1 MFQSDLFPAGEQLPS
16 MPLAYAIGTRVAELL
31 ASGRHLTR
39 ADIAGLFSEETG
51 VMDWGSAW
59 TIDDYN
65 NAVEIGALLWLRE
78 SSRIDLATNVHE
90 AEARFDWLEAALPPR
105 HVRSEAQVELQ
116 QFSTPPMLACLM
128 AKAAAVCAE
137 DTLLEPSA
145 GNGALALWGCLQ
157 NASLLLNEI
166 DPARRDGLAH
176 VFPTATITAHD
187 GELIADLLRGPVPS
201 VVLMNPPFARSQER
215 GKDGETALRH
225 LRGVIRGVANGARI
239 VAIMP
244 EGFDASAFAKAQDET
259 SLLLNVR
266 LEQMFRRTGTGIA
279 VRLVVFDK
287 TPTASSPAI
296 TGDTADLI
304 SLHELITALPPRVQ
318 TSANIHRLPLGK
330 PVRLVGKTSA
340 QSGPVR
346 PVAPFAAT
354 PAATANAIDLAY
366 SVLADPAPVPEQ
378 AGIYLPYRPSR
389 IAFEDAPV
397 HPTPLVESV
406 AMGSVA
412 APQPDVS
419 SRLPADWQAD
429 GLLSEAQ
436 CETLIYAAQAFARD
450 LPGRFKVSQEGTAL
464 ELSEDGDAI
473 RQGFF
478 LGDGTGAGKGRQ
490 IAAVIM
496 DRWLAGERRHV
507 WITKNEALLE
517 DARRDWEALGGLPLD
532 LQPLSRW
539 KLGQP
544 VTMSEGIL
552 FVTYPTLRSGR
563 AEDTRLD
570 QILAWAG
577 EGFDGVIAF
586 DEAHAMAN
594 ALGSSSNRG
603 KVKGSEQGMAGLRL
617 QNHLPRARVLYASA
631 TGASDIANLGYTSRL
646 GLWGPETAFPTH
658 EAFMTEIRAGG
669 VAAMELVARDLKA
682 QGLYLA
688 RALSFAGVE
697 HEILEHSLTEAQVR
711 IYDAYAD
718 AWAIIHRN
726 LEAALEATRVVDED
740 SGDTLNRNAK
750 AAALSIFEG
759 TKQRFFAQLLL
770 SMKLPSLIP
779 AMEAALGEEHSVV
792 VQLVSTAEAMLDR
805 RLADLTV
812 EEREALDID
821 LSPREYV

>member
-16 MPLAYAIGTRVAELL
+16 EPLAYAIGTRVAALL

-39 ADIAGLFSEETG
+39 TDVSGLFAEEAG
-51 VMDWGSAW
+51 VLDWGSAW

-78 SSRIDLATNVHE
+78 SSRIDLTTNVHE
-90 AEARFDWLEAALPPR
+90 ATARFDWLEAAMPPR

-116 QFSTPPMLACLM
+116 QFSTPPMLAWLM
-128 AKAAAVCAE
+128 AKAAAVCAQ

-145 GNGALALWGCLQ
+145 GNGALAVWASIQ
-157 NASLLLNEI
+157 NAPLILNEI
-166 DPARRDGLAH
+166 DPARRDGLGQI
-176 VFPTATITAHD
+176 FPTATITAHD
-187 GELIADLLRGPVPS
+187 GELIADLHRGPVPS

-215 GKDGETALRH
+215 GKDGAAAQRH
-225 LRGVIRGVANGARI
+225 LRSAIRATASGARI

-244 EGFDASAFAKAQDET
+244 DGFDASTFAKAQDEA

-279 VRLVVFDK
+279 VRLVVIDK
-287 TPTASSPAI
+287 VSTAPSSAI
-296 TGDTADLI
+296 TGDTSDLI
-304 SLHELITALPPRVQ
+304 GLHDLITELSPRAKISASLHHLPV
-318 TSANIHRLPLGK
+318 SS
-330 PVRLVGKTSA
+330 PVRLAGKASTQSA
-340 QSGPVR
+340 RVR
-346 PVAPFAAT
+346 PLAPFAGT
-354 PAATANAIDLAY
+354 PAPTATAIELNY
-366 SVLADPAPVPEQ
+366 SVLAEPAPVPEQ
-378 AGIYLPYRPSR
+378 TGIYLAYRPSR
-389 IAFEDAPV
+389 IAFENAPV

-412 APQPDVS
+412 APQPDVRP
-419 SRLPADWQAD
+419 RLPAGWQAD

-436 CETLIYAAQAFARD
+436 CETLVYAAQAFARD
-450 LPGRFKVSQEGTAL
+450 LPGQFKVSQEGTSL
-464 ELSEDGDAI
+464 ELSEDGHFY

-539 KLGQP
+539 KLGHP

-577 EGFDGVIAF
+577 EAYDGVIAF

-594 ALGSSSNRG
+594 ALGGSSTRG
-603 KVKGSEQGMAGLRL
+603 KVKGSEQGMAGLR
-617 QNHLPRARVLYASA
+617 A
-631 TGASDIANLGYTSRL
+631 
-646 GLWGPETAFPTH
+646 
-658 EAFMTEIRAGG
+658 
-669 VAAMELVARDLKA
+669 
-682 QGLYLA
+682 
-688 RALSFAGVE
+688 
-697 HEILEHSLTEAQVR
+697 
-711 IYDAYAD
+711 
-718 AWAIIHRN
+718 
-726 LEAALEATRVVDED
+726 
-740 SGDTLNRNAK
+740 
-750 AAALSIFEG
+750 
-759 TKQRFFAQLLL
+759 
-770 SMKLPSLIP
+770 
-779 AMEAALGEEHSVV
+779 
-792 VQLVSTAEAMLDR
+792 
-805 RLADLTV
+805 
-812 EEREALDID
+812 
-821 LSPREYV
+821 

>member
-39 ADIAGLFSEETG
+39 ADISGLFAEETG
-51 VMDWGSAW
+51 TPDWGSAW

-78 SSRIDLATNVHE
+78 SSCIDLATSVHE
-90 AEARFDWLEAALPPR
+90 ADARFDWLEAALPPR

-116 QFSTPPMLACLM
+116 QFSTPPMLAWLM
-128 AKAAAVCAE
+128 AKAAAISAQ

-145 GNGALALWGCLQ
+145 GNGALALWGTIRK
-157 NASLLLNEI
+157 ASLLLNEI
-166 DPARRDGLAH
+166 DPGRRDALGH
-176 VFPTATITAHD
+176 IFPAATITAHD
-187 GELIADLLRGPVPS
+187 GELIADLFRGPVPS

-215 GKDGETALRH
+215 GKDGETAQRH
-225 LRGVIRGVANGARI
+225 LRSSVRAAANGARI

-244 EGFDASAFAKAQDET
+244 DGFDASTFAKEQDEA
-259 SLLLNVR
+259 SLLFDVR
-266 LEQMFRRTGTGIA
+266 LQQMFRRTGTGIA

-287 TPTASSPAI
+287 TSTASSPAI
-296 TGDTADLI
+296 TGDTCDLI
-304 SLHELITALPPRVQ
+304 ALHELVTELPPRAR
-318 TSANIHRLPLGK
+318 TSASLHRMLVSK
-330 PVRLVGKTSA
+330 PVRLLGKTPTQRTSI
-340 QSGPVR
+340 R
-346 PVAPFAAT
+346 PLAPFAKT
-354 PAATANAIDLAY
+354 PAASANAIELAY
-366 SVLADPAPVPEQ
+366 SVLAEPAPVPEQ
-378 AGIYLPYRPSR
+378 TGIYLPYRPSR

-412 APQPDVS
+412 APQPEVRP
-419 SRLPADWQAD
+419 RLPTNWQAN

-436 CETLIYAAQAFARD
+436 CETLVYAAQAFARD
-450 LPGRFKVSQEGTAL
+450 LPGRFKVSQEGTSL
-464 ELSEDGDAI
+464 EFSEDGHAY

-577 EGFDGVIAF
+577 EDFDGVIAF

-594 ALGSSSNRG
+594 ALGGSSTRG

-631 TGASDIANLGYTSRL
+631 TGASDIANLGYTARL

-697 HEILEHSLTEAQVR
+697 YEILEHNLTEAQVK
-711 IYDAYAD
+711 IFNAYAD

-779 AMEAALGEEHSVV
+779 AMEVALGKDHSVV

-805 RLADLTV
+805 RLADLTD

>member
-1 MFQSDLFPAGEQLPS
+1 
-16 MPLAYAIGTRVAELL
+16 MPLAYAIGTRVAALL

-39 ADIAGLFSEETG
+39 TDISGLFAEETG
-51 VMDWGSAW
+51 SLDWGSAW
-59 TIDDYN
+59 TIADYN

-90 AEARFDWLEAALPPR
+90 AEARFDWLQAAFPPR

-116 QFSTPPMLACLM
+116 QFSTPPMLAWLM
-128 AKAAAVCAE
+128 AKAAAGCAQ

-145 GNGALALWGCLQ
+145 GNGALALWGSVQ

-201 VVLMNPPFARSQER
+201 AVLMNPPFAHSLER
-215 GKDGETALRH
+215 GKDGETAMRH
-225 LRGVIRGVANGARI
+225 LRGAIRAAANRARI

-244 EGFDASAFAKAQDET
+244 EGFDASAFAKEQDEA
-259 SLLLNVR
+259 SLLLDVR
-266 LEQMFRRTGTGIA
+266 LQQMFRRTGTGIA

-340 QSGPVR
+340 QSAPVR

-412 APQPDVS
+412 APQPDVCP
-419 SRLPADWQAD
+419 RLPACWQAD

-436 CETLIYAAQAFARD
+436 CETLVYAAQAFARD
-450 LPGRFKVSQEGTAL
+450 LPGQFKVSQEGTSL
-464 ELSEDGDAI
+464 ELSEDGHSY

-496 DRWLAGERRHV
+496 DRWLA
-507 WITKNEALLE
+507 
-517 DARRDWEALGGLPLD
+517 
-532 LQPLSRW
+532 
-539 KLGQP
+539 
-544 VTMSEGIL
+544 
-552 FVTYPTLRSGR
+552 
-563 AEDTRLD
+563 
-570 QILAWAG
+570 
-577 EGFDGVIAF
+577 
-586 DEAHAMAN
+586 
-594 ALGSSSNRG
+594 
-603 KVKGSEQGMAGLRL
+603 
-617 QNHLPRARVLYASA
+617 
-631 TGASDIANLGYTSRL
+631 
-646 GLWGPETAFPTH
+646 
-658 EAFMTEIRAGG
+658 
-669 VAAMELVARDLKA
+669 
-682 QGLYLA
+682 
-688 RALSFAGVE
+688 
-697 HEILEHSLTEAQVR
+697 
-711 IYDAYAD
+711 
-718 AWAIIHRN
+718 
-726 LEAALEATRVVDED
+726 
-740 SGDTLNRNAK
+740 
-750 AAALSIFEG
+750 
-759 TKQRFFAQLLL
+759 
-770 SMKLPSLIP
+770 
-779 AMEAALGEEHSVV
+779 
-792 VQLVSTAEAMLDR
+792 
-805 RLADLTV
+805 
-812 EEREALDID
+812 
-821 LSPREYV
+821 

>member
-16 MPLAYAIGTRVAELL
+16 MPLAYAIGTRVAALL

-39 ADIAGLFSEETG
+39 TDISELFADETG
-51 VMDWGSAW
+51 VLDWGSAW
-59 TIDDYN
+59 KIDDYN
-65 NAVEIGALLWLRE
+65 SAVEIGALLWLRE

-90 AEARFDWLEAALPPR
+90 AEARFDWLEAALPQR

-116 QFSTPPMLACLM
+116 QFSTPPMLAWLM
-128 AKAAAVCAE
+128 AKAAAVCE
-137 DTLLEPSA
+137 QDTLLEPSA

-176 VFPTATITAHD
+176 VFPTATIAAHD

-201 VVLMNPPFARSQER
+201 AVLMNPPFARSQRR
-215 GKDGETALRH
+215 GKDGAAAQRH
-225 LRGVIRGVANGARI
+225 LRSAIRATASGARI

-244 EGFDASAFAKAQDET
+244 DGFDASTFAKAQDEA
-259 SLLLNVR
+259 SLLLDVR
-266 LEQMFRRTGTGIA
+266 LQQMFRRTGTGIA

-287 TPTASSPAI
+287 TPTAPASAI

-304 SLHELITALPPRVQ
+304 GLHELLNALPPRVE
-318 TSANIHRLPLGK
+318 TSTNIHRLPIGK
-330 PVRLVGKTSA
+330 PVRLVGKTSTHRA
-340 QSGPVR
+340 SVR

-354 PAATANAIDLAY
+354 PAASAHAIDLAY
-366 SVLADPAPVPEQ
+366 SVLADTAPVPEQ
-378 AGIYLPYRPSR
+378 TGIYLPYRPSR
-389 IAFEDAPV
+389 IMFEDAPV

-419 SRLPADWQAD
+419 PRLPAGWQAD

-436 CETLIYAAQAFARD
+436 CETLVYAAQAFARD
-450 LPGRFKVSQEGTAL
+450 LPGLFKVSQEGTSL
-464 ELSEDGDAI
+464 ELAEDGHAYC
-473 RQGFF
+473 QGFF

-496 DRWLAGERRHV
+496 DRWLAGERRHI

-532 LQPLSRW
+532 VQPLSRW
-539 KLGQP
+539 KLGHP
-544 VTMSEGIL
+544 ATMSEGIL

-577 EGFDGVIAF
+577 EDFDGVIAF

-594 ALGSSSNRG
+594 ALGGSSTRG

-646 GLWGPETAFPTH
+646 GLWGPETAFPSH

-697 HEILEHSLTEAQVR
+697 YDILEHSLTEAQVR
-711 IYDAYAD
+711 IYDAYAE

-759 TKQRFFAQLLL
+759 TKQRFFA
-770 SMKLPSLIP
+770 
-779 AMEAALGEEHSVV
+779 
-792 VQLVSTAEAMLDR
+792 
-805 RLADLTV
+805 
-812 EEREALDID
+812 
-821 LSPREYV
+821 